1 MGRPEREKALW
12 KVLFAMLIDLKTYK
26 KEYLTEFNGRWKHN
40 KMHFQLFVR
49 EVLLLLLLLLLLL
62 HFLLKCDKL
71 KHEE

>member
-40 KMHFQLFVR
+40 KMHFQRSIVIIIVIIIITAFFVK
-49 EVLLLLLLLLLLL
+49 V
-62 HFLLKCDKL
+62 
-71 KHEE
+71 